1 MKLQKPYRAIVLINL
16 LVVFIQFVFAGQM
29 LGGSDSAVTTHGA
42 TGVLLVLIA
51 VVQTTVSVFMRI
63 QGVCPRWLVPA
74 NIGILLA
81 DVVEAVCGHFHVVA
95 VHVPL
100 AVAIFG
106 GIMRQLFWSVIE
118 ARTPKELRI

>member
-51 VVQTTVSVFMRI
+51 VVQTTASVFMRI
-63 QGVCPRWLVPA
+63 QGVCPRWLVLA

-81 DVVEAVCGHFHVVA
+81 EVVEAVCGHFHVVA
-95 VHVPL
+95 LHVPL

>member
-1 MKLQKPYRAIVLINL
+1 MKLLKPYRAIVLINL
-16 LVVFIQFVFAGQM
+16 LVVFIQFVFAGQI

-42 TGVLLVLIA
+42 TGLLLVTIA
-51 VVQTTVSVFMRI
+51 VVQTTMSVFMRV

-81 DVVEAVCGHFHVVA
+81 EVIEAVSGHFHGVA
-95 VHVPL
+95 LHVPL

-106 GIMRQLFWSVIE
+106 GIMRQLFWSVLE
-118 ARTPKELRI
+118 TRVPKELRA